1 MNTSLTKIFITQS
14 LILLGFVLGCAL
26 ATSALSEHLMPKL
39 SNSLQSVISPELN
52 AETSHV

>member
-26 ATSALSEHLMPKL
+26 ATSAVSKHLTPKI
-39 SNSLQSVISPELN
+39 STPLQDVSAPEFN
-52 AETSHV
+52 PETSQV